1 MQQGSIH
8 VQTENIFPIIKKFL
22 YSDQDIFLR
31 ELVSNA
37 VDATQKLVLLS
48 KKGDIKGDLGS
59 TQIEVK
65 LDSKAKTLTISDKG
79 IGMTEEEIDKYINQI
94 AFSSAEEFIE
104 KFKGIDDKAQI
115 IGHFGLGFYSAFMVA
130 DHVEIITKSYK
141 DAPASK
147 WSCDGSPNYT
157 IEAAEKA
164 ERGTDIILH
173 INEESE
179 EFLEEAKIKS
189 LLNKYC
195 KFLPIEIKFGE
206 ETYEVASGE
215 KDDDGNDV
223 METKTKDHI
232 INNTS
237 PAWVKAPSD
246 LNDEDYLNFYR
257 ELYPMS
263 EDPMFWI
270 HLNVDFPFKLTGIL
284 YFPKLKKTYEVQKN
298 KIGLYSNQVFVT
310 DNVENIVPEFLT
322 MLHGVI
328 DSPDIPLN
336 VSRSYL
342 QSDSNVKKITGHIS
356 KKVSDKLVE
365 LFKKDRESYE
375 QKWESLGVFVK
386 YGMLSDEKFFDRT
399 KDACLLENIE
409 GQFKTITEYAE
420 QIKPLQTDKN
430 DKIVH
435 LYSNDVEG
443 QDAYIQGAVA
453 KSYDV
458 LKMDAL
464 IDNHFMQ
471 QLEMKNSDSVF
482 KRVDAD
488 TLDKLIEKDD
498 SMESVLSEK
507 EQEKLKKAFEEAI
520 EDNKVTVELK
530 ALSPED
536 MPVMITQSEWL
547 RRMKEMQQLGG
558 GMPFM
563 GDMPGGLNLVVNT
576 NHPVAGK
583 LLKAKKNQGEYIA
596 QLYDLALLG
605 QGMLKGKKLTNF
617 IQRSVKDLAE

>member
-37 VDATQKLVLLS
+37 VDATQKLILLT
-48 KKGDIKGDLGS
+48 KKGDFKGELGS

-65 LDSKAKTLTISDKG
+65 LDPKAKTLTISDRG

-130 DHVEIITKSYK
+130 DQVEIITKSYK
-141 DAPASK
+141 DEPAAK

-157 IEAAEKA
+157 IEPAEKA
-164 ERGTDIILH
+164 ERGTDIVLH
-173 INEESE
+173 INEESK
-179 EFLEEAKIKS
+179 EFLEEAKIRS

-206 ETYEVASGE
+206 DSYEVATGE
-215 KDDDGNDV
+215 KDDDGKDI

-237 PAWVKAPSD
+237 PAWIKAPSD
-246 LNDEDYLNFYR
+246 LSDEDYLNFYR

-409 GQFKTITEYAE
+409 GKFKTITEYAE
-420 QIKPLQTDKN
+420 QIKPLQTDK
-430 DKIVH
+430 DGKIIH
-435 LYSNDVEG
+435 LYSNDIEG

-471 QLEMKNSDSVF
+471 QLEMKNPDTVF

-488 TLDKLIEKDD
+488 TLDKLIEKEE
-498 SMESVLSEK
+498 SLESVLSEK

-520 EDNKVTVELK
+520 EDNNVTVELK
-530 ALSPED
+530 PLSPED

-605 QGMLKGKKLTNF
+605 QGMLKGKKLTSF
-617 IQRSVKDLAE
+617 IQRSVKELAE

>member
-1 MQQGSIH
+1 MQKGSIN

-37 VDATQKLVLLS
+37 VDATQKLILFS
-48 KKGDIKGDLGS
+48 KKGDVKGALGN
-59 TQIEVK
+59 TQIEIK
-65 LDSKAKTLTISDKG
+65 LDKEAKTITVSDKG
-79 IGMTEEEIDKYINQI
+79 IGMTSGEIEKYINQI

-130 DHVEIITKSYK
+130 DHVEIITKSFT

-157 IEAAEKA
+157 LEEADKL

-173 INEESE
+173 INDESL
-179 EFLEEAKIKS
+179 EFLEEGKIRG
-189 LLNKYC
+189 LLTKYC
-195 KFLPIEIKFGE
+195 KFLPIPIKFGE
-206 ETYEVASGE
+206 ESIKEATGE
-215 KDDDGNDV
+215 KDADG
-223 METKTKDHI
+223 KDLMVEKKKDYI
-232 INNTS
+232 INNPN
-237 PAWVKAPSD
+237 PAWVKTPSE
-246 LNDEDYLNFYR
+246 LSDEDYLNFYR

-284 YFPKLKKTYEVQKN
+284 YFPKLKKTFEVQKN
-298 KIGLYSNQVFVT
+298 KISLYSNQVFVT
-310 DNVENIVPEFLT
+310 DNVDNIVPEFLT

-342 QSDSNVKKITGHIS
+342 QSDSNVKKITGHVS

-365 LFKKDRESYE
+365 LFKKDRKSYE
-375 QKWESLGVFVK
+375 AKWESLGVFVK
-386 YGMLSDEKFFDRT
+386 YGMLSDEKFFDRA
-399 KDACLLENIE
+399 KDACLLENVDGAFYTIE
-409 GQFKTITEYAE
+409 SYKEH
-420 QIKPLQTDKN
+420 IKASQTDKDN
-430 DKIVH
+430 KIVH
-435 LYSNDVEG
+435 LYSSDPEA
-443 QDAYIQGAVA
+443 QDAYVSAA
-453 KSYDV
+453 KGRSYDV
-458 LKMDAL
+458 LKMDVL
-464 IDNHFMQ
+464 IDNHFIQ
-471 QLEMKNSDSVF
+471 QLESKDSDIAF

-488 TLDKLIEKDD
+488 TVNNLIEKD
-498 SMESVLSEK
+498 EEAVSVLSEK
-507 EQEKLKKAFEEAI
+507 EETQLKKAFEESI
-520 EDNKVTVELK
+520 NDTKVTVELK

-536 MPVMITQSEWL
+536 LPVQITQSEWL
-547 RRMKEMQQLGG
+547 RRMKEMQQMGG
-558 GMPFM
+558 GMSFM

-576 NHPVAGK
+576 NHSLAQK
-583 LLKAKKNQGEYIA
+583 ILRNKKSRREQIN

-605 QGMLKGKKLTNF
+605 QGMLKGKKLTAF
-617 IQRSVKDLAE
+617 IQRSMTEMA

>member
-1 MQQGSIH
+1 MPQGSIH

-37 VDATQKLVLLS
+37 VDATQKLILLS

-130 DHVEIITKSYK
+130 DQVEIITKSYK

-157 IEAAEKA
+157 IEAAEKV

-215 KDDDGNDV
+215 RDDDGKDI

-409 GQFKTITEYAE
+409 GQFKTITEYVE

-488 TLDKLIEKDD
+488 TLDKLIEKED

-520 EDNKVTVELK
+520 EDNKVSVELK

>member
-1 MQQGSIH
+1 MKQGSIK

-37 VDATQKLVLLS
+37 VDATQKLIVLS
-48 KKGDIKGDLGS
+48 KKGDIKAELGN
-59 TQIEVK
+59 TAINIQ
-65 LDSKAKTLTISDKG
+65 LDKDAKTLTISDRG
-79 IGMTEEEIDKYINQI
+79 IGMTAEEIDKYINQI

-130 DHVEIITKSYK
+130 DQVEILTKSHQ
-141 DAPASK
+141 DAPAAK

-157 IEAAEKA
+157 IEEAIKE

-173 INEESE
+173 INDESL
-179 EFLEEAKIKS
+179 EFLDEAKIKG

-195 KFLPIEIKFGE
+195 KFLPIPITFGE
-206 ETYEVASGE
+206 ESYEVETGE
-215 KDDDGNDV
+215 KDKDDKPV
-223 METKTKDHI
+223 MEKKTRPYQ

-237 PAWVKAPSD
+237 PAWIKAPSD
-246 LNDEDYLNFYR
+246 LKDEDYLNFYR
-257 ELYPMS
+257 ELHPMN

-298 KIGLYSNQVFVT
+298 KISLYSNQVFVT

-365 LFKKDRESYE
+365 LFKADRKSYE
-375 QKWESLGVFVK
+375 EKWESLGIFVK

-399 KDACLLENIE
+399 KDACLLENVDGE
-409 GQFKTITEYAE
+409 FATIAEYKE
-420 QIKPLQTDKN
+420 KIKALQSDKDN
-430 DKIVH
+430 KVIH
-435 LYSNDVEG
+435 LYTNDAEA
-443 QDAYIQGAVA
+443 QDAYISRAKA
-453 KSYDV
+453 KSFDV
-458 LKMDAL
+458 LKMDSL
-464 IDNHFMQ
+464 IDNHFVQ
-471 QLEMKNSDSVF
+471 QLESKDSDSMF

-488 TLDKLIEKDD
+488 TLDKLIEKEAKLD
-498 SMESVLSEK
+498 SVLSAE
-507 EQEKLKKAFEEAI
+507 EEESLKKVFEENVKDKNFSI
-520 EDNKVTVELK
+520 ELK

-536 MPVMITQSEWL
+536 MPVMITQSEWM
-547 RRMKEMQQLGG
+547 RRMKEMQQLSG
-558 GMPFM
+558 GMSFM
-563 GDMPGGLNLVVNT
+563 GDFPGGYNLVVNS
-576 NHPVAGK
+576 NHPIAQK
-583 LLKAKKNQGEYIA
+583 LLSKELDPETKVGE
-596 QLYDLALLG
+596 LFDLALLG
-605 QGMLKGKKLTNF
+605 QGMLKGKKLTEF
-617 IQRSVKDLAE
+617 IERSMQSLV

>member
-1 MQQGSIH
+1 MQKGSIN

-37 VDATQKLVLLS
+37 VDATQKLILLS
-48 KKGDIKGDLGS
+48 KKGDVQGDLGS

-65 LDSKAKTLTISDKG
+65 LDKEAKTLTISDRG
-79 IGMTEEEIDKYINQI
+79 IGMTSEEIEKYINQI

-130 DHVEIITKSYK
+130 DLVEIITKSYQ

-147 WSCDGSPNYT
+147 WTCDGSPNYT
-157 IEAAEKA
+157 IEEAGKA
-164 ERGTDIILH
+164 ERGTDIVLH
-173 INEESE
+173 INEESL
-179 EFLEEAKIKS
+179 EFLEEGKIRA

-195 KFLPIEIKFGE
+195 KFLPIPIKFGE
-206 ETYEVASGE
+206 ESYQEATGE
-215 KDDDGNDV
+215 KDKDGKDV
-223 METKTKDHI
+223 MLENKKDYI
-232 INNTS
+232 INNPN
-237 PAWVKAPSD
+237 PAWNKSPSD
-246 LNDEDYLNFYR
+246 LSDEDYLNFYR

-263 EDPMFWI
+263 DDPMFWI

-298 KIGLYSNQVFVT
+298 KISLYSNQVFVT
-310 DNVENIVPEFLT
+310 DNVDNIVPEFLT
-322 MLHGVI
+322 MLHGII

-365 LFKKDRESYE
+365 LFKKDRKSFEE
-375 QKWESLGVFVK
+375 KWDSLGVFVK

-399 KDACLLENIE
+399 KEACLLENVDNA
-409 GQFKTITEYAE
+409 FKTISEYKD
-420 QIKPLQTDKN
+420 QVKTLQTDKHG
-430 DKIVH
+430 KIVH
-435 LYSNDVEG
+435 LYTSDPEA
-443 QDAYIQGAVA
+443 QDTYVGAA
-453 KSYDV
+453 KARNYDV

-464 IDNHFMQ
+464 IDNHFIQ
-471 QLEMKNSDSVF
+471 QLEMKDSDCVF

-488 TLDKLIEKDD
+488 TINNLVEKD
-498 SMESVLSEK
+498 EEAASVLSK
-507 EQEKLKKAFEEAI
+507 EEEEKLKKAYEQCI
-520 EDNKVTVELK
+520 NDTSVSVELK

-536 MPVMITQSEWL
+536 MPVQITQSEWL
-547 RRMKEMQQLGG
+547 RRMKEMQQFGG
-558 GMPFM
+558 GMPMM
-563 GDMPGGLNLVVNT
+563 GEMPGSLNLVVNT
-576 NHPVAGK
+576 NHSLAQK
-583 LLKAKKNQGEYIA
+583 ILKSKKSQKEQIG
-596 QLYDLALLG
+596 QLYNLALLS
-605 QGMLKGKKLTNF
+605 QGMLKGKKLTEF
-617 IQRSVKDLAE
+617 IKKSMTEMV

>member
-37 VDATQKLVLLS
+37 VDATQKLILLS

-130 DHVEIITKSYK
+130 DQVEIITKSYK

-164 ERGTDIILH
+164 ERGTDIVLH
-173 INEESE
+173 INAESE

-206 ETYEVASGE
+206 ETYEVATGE
-215 KDDDGNDV
+215 KDDDGKDV

-488 TLDKLIEKDD
+488 TLDKLIEKED

-520 EDNKVTVELK
+520 EDNKVSVELK

>member
-1 MQQGSIH
+1 MQQGSIN

-37 VDATQKLVLLS
+37 VDATKKLEVLA
-48 KKGDIKGDLGS
+48 KKGEIKGDLGD
-59 TQIEVK
+59 TKIEII
-65 LDSKAKTLTISDKG
+65 LDKEAKTLTISDKG
-79 IGMTEEEIDKYINQI
+79 IGMTAEEIDKYINQI

-104 KFKGIDDKAQI
+104 KFKGVDDKAQI

-130 DHVEIITKSYK
+130 DNVDIITKSFK
-141 DAPASK
+141 DAPAHK
-147 WSCDGSPNYT
+147 WSCDGSPNYSIVT
-157 IEAAEKA
+157 AEK
-164 ERGTDIILH
+164 EDRGTDIVLH
-173 INEESE
+173 INDESL
-179 EFLEEAKIKS
+179 EFLEEFKIKE

-195 KFLPIEIKFGE
+195 KFLPVPIKFGIE
-206 ETYEVASGE
+206 SYEVATGE
-215 KDDDGNDV
+215 KDADDKEI
-223 METKTKDHI
+223 METKTKDTI
-232 INNTS
+232 INNTH
-237 PAWVKAPSD
+237 PAWIKQPSE
-246 LNDEDYLNFYR
+246 LSDEDYLNFYR

-365 LFKKDRESYE
+365 LFKSDRKSYE
-375 QKWESLGVFVK
+375 EKWESLGVFVK

-399 KDACLLENIE
+399 KAACLLENVAGEFSTIE
-409 GQFKTITEYAE
+409 DYKEKVKA
-420 QIKPLQTDKN
+420 LQTDKN
-430 DKIVH
+430 GKTIL
-435 LYSNDVEG
+435 LYTNDVEA
-443 QDAYIQGAVA
+443 QDAYISNAKT

-458 LKMDAL
+458 LKLDAL

-471 QLEMKNSDSVF
+471 QLEQKDSDVQF

-488 TLDKLIEKDD
+488 TIDNLVEKDEKV
-498 SMESVLSEK
+498 ESVLSK
-507 EQEKLKKAFEEAI
+507 EEEDNLKKAFEENITDKNFA
-520 EDNKVTVELK
+520 VELK

-536 MPVMITQSEWL
+536 MPVQITQSEWL

-558 GMPFM
+558 GGMSFM
-563 GDMPGGLNLVVNT
+563 GDMPGGYTLVVNT
-576 NHPVAGK
+576 NHTLAQKILNNGETQK
-583 LLKAKKNQGEYIA
+583 EQINQ
-596 QLYDLALLG
+596 LFDLALLS
-605 QGMLKGKKLTNF
+605 QGLLKGKKLTEF
-617 IQRSVKDLAE
+617 INNSMKAL

>member
-1 MQQGSIH
+1 MQKGSIN

-37 VDATQKLVLLS
+37 VDATQKLILLS
-48 KKGDIKGDLGS
+48 KKGDVKGDLGS

-65 LDSKAKTLTISDKG
+65 LDKEAKTLTISDRG
-79 IGMTEEEIDKYINQI
+79 IGMTAEEIEKYINQI

-141 DAPASK
+141 DEPASK

-157 IEAAEKA
+157 IEAIEKEA
-164 ERGTDIILH
+164 RGTDIVLH
-173 INEESE
+173 VNEESL
-179 EFLEEAKIKS
+179 EFLEEGKIRG

-195 KFLPIEIKFGE
+195 KFLPIPIKFGE
-206 ETYEVASGE
+206 QSFEEATGE
-215 KDDDGNDV
+215 KDKDGKEIMV
-223 METKTKDHI
+223 EKKKDYI
-232 INNTS
+232 INNPN
-237 PAWVKAPSD
+237 PAWIKAPSD
-246 LNDEDYLNFYR
+246 LSDEDYLNFYR

-310 DNVENIVPEFLT
+310 DNVDNIVPEFLT

-365 LFKKDRESYE
+365 LFKKDRKAYE
-375 QKWESLGVFVK
+375 DKWESLGVFVK

-399 KDACLLENIE
+399 KDACLLENVD
-409 GQFKTITEYAE
+409 GAFKTITEYKE
-420 QIKPLQTDKN
+420 QIKTLQTDKN
-430 DKIVH
+430 NKIVH
-435 LYSNDVEG
+435 LYASDPEA
-443 QDAYIQGAVA
+443 QDAYVSTA
-453 KSYDV
+453 KARNYDV
-458 LKMDAL
+458 LKMDVL
-464 IDNHFMQ
+464 IDNHFIQ
-471 QLEMKNSDSVF
+471 QLESKDSDVVF

-488 TLDKLIEKDD
+488 TINNLIEKDEE
-498 SMESVLSEK
+498 MASVLSKDE
-507 EQEKLKKAFEEAI
+507 EEKLKKAFEECI
-520 EDNKVTVELK
+520 NDTKVTVELK

-536 MPVMITQSEWL
+536 MPVQITQSEWL

-563 GDMPGGLNLVVNT
+563 GEMPGGLNLVVNT
-576 NHPVAGK
+576 NHPMAQK
-583 LLKAKKNQGEYIA
+583 ILKSKKNKEEQIS

-605 QGMLKGKKLTNF
+605 QGMLKGKKLTAF
-617 IQRSVKDLAE
+617 IQRSMTALA

>member
-37 VDATQKLVLLS
+37 VDATQKLHLLA
-48 KKGDIKGDLGS
+48 KKGDVKGDLGN

-65 LDSKAKTLTISDKG
+65 IDKEAKTLTISDKG
-79 IGMTEEEIDKYINQI
+79 IGMTAEEIDKYINQI

-130 DHVEIITKSYK
+130 NHVEILTKSYQ

-157 IEAAEKA
+157 IEEAEKG

-173 INEESE
+173 VNDESL
-179 EFLEEAKIKS
+179 EFLEKNKIGD

-195 KFLPIEIKFGE
+195 KFLPIPIKFGE
-206 ETYEVASGE
+206 ESYEVATGE
-215 KDDDGNDV
+215 KDADGKEI
-223 METKTKDHI
+223 METKTKDAI
-232 INNTS
+232 INNTH
-237 PAWVKAPSD
+237 PAWIKAPID
-246 LNDEDYLNFYR
+246 LTDEDYLNFYR

-322 MLHGVI
+322 MLHGII

-342 QSDSNVKKITGHIS
+342 QSDSNVKKITSHIS
-356 KKVSDKLVE
+356 KKVADKLVE
-365 LFKKDRESYE
+365 LFKKDRKAFEE
-375 QKWESLGVFVK
+375 KWDSLGIFIK
-386 YGMLSDEKFFDRT
+386 YGMLSDEKFYDRT
-399 KDACLLENIE
+399 KTACLLQNVDNEFFTLE
-409 GQFKTITEYAE
+409 EYKEKVKA
-420 QIKPLQTDKN
+420 LQTDKN
-430 DKIVH
+430 NHIIH
-435 LYSNDVEG
+435 LYTNDVEV
-443 QDAYIQGAVA
+443 QDAYISNAKT

-458 LKMDAL
+458 LKMDVL

-471 QLEMKNSDSVF
+471 HLEMKDSDCQF

-488 TLDKLIEKDD
+488 TLDKLIEKDENQ
-498 SMESVLSEK
+498 ESVLSK
-507 EQEKLKKAFEEAI
+507 EEEATLLKAFQDTI
-520 EDNKVTVELK
+520 NDKNFTVELK

-536 MPVMITQSEWL
+536 MPVQITQSEWL

-558 GMPFM
+558 GMGFM
-563 GDMPGGLNLVVNT
+563 GDFPGGYTLVVNS
-576 NHPVAGK
+576 NHSLAQK
-583 LLKAKKNQGEYIA
+583 ILNNTDNQAEQIS
-596 QLYDLALLG
+596 QLYQLALLS
-605 QGMLKGKKLTNF
+605 QGMLKGKKLTEF
-617 IQRSVKDLAE
+617 IQKSMQSI

>member
-215 KDDDGNDV
+215 KDDDGKDV

-409 GQFKTITEYAE
+409 GQFKTITEYVE

>member
-157 IEAAEKA
+157 IEAAEKT
-164 ERGTDIILH
+164 ERGTDIVLH